1 MPENNKPIDEIIPNT
16 TELPIPEQPT
26 PTSLAQEIE
35 SGEEPVFEN
44 PLPEEKKELT
54 EEEKRELYINQ
65 LKEARVRFHPIKHKG
80 NITTNQFPISYK
92 KERRRKN
99 KIQRQSRKGNR

>member
-1 MPENNKPIDEIIPNT
+1 MPENNKSTNEIIPES
-16 TELPIPEQPT
+16 TELSKEIT

-44 PLPEEKKELT
+44 PLPEEEKKELT

-65 LKEARVRFHPIKHKG
+65 LKEVRVRFHPIKHKG

-99 KIQRQSRKGNR
+99 KIQQQSRKGNR